1 MFLTQQIKVND
12 DTVEILAKENGEIC
26 ATIQLNVVGLFVQS
40 AFGSRCRDW

>member
-12 DTVEILAKENGEIC
+12 DTVDILAKENGEIR
-26 ATIQLNVVGLFVQS
+26 TIKQLNVAGLFVQS

>member
-12 DTVEILAKENGEIC
+12 DVVEILAKENGQIC
-26 ATIQLNVVGLFVQS
+26 PTIQLAVAGLFVQS